1 MVEVINEG
9 NGGVL
14 SPLYTFLLPAYKAKY
29 LEQTLSSIKCQAY
42 EGFKCIVSDD
52 CSPENIK
59 GIFEKVCG
67 DDARFEYRRNEK
79 NIGGSNLVTHWNLLV
94 NMCDTEYLI
103 MAGDDDLYMPEFL
116 LKVDELRRKH
126 PCVGVIRARPQ
137 YIDGDGE
144 VTDQDSVMPEYMS
157 ALSFLFYR
165 YANFFVSGL
174 SNYVFRKSDLL
185 KLNGFVDLPMAWG
198 SDEAT
203 VIGCTLNGICS
214 TSDILESTRG
224 SSITLSSKTDKQSSL
239 LKIKALIDFYLYVSG
254 FMNQYVHPCSTLE
267 QNQLESVLKRLP
279 KDVQMSIT
287 RYTSSLDIIEKIRLF
302 KRLQSVGF
310 FNSFTSRVK
319 YIMLLFGSL

>member
-67 DDARFEYRRNEK
+67 DDARFEYRRNVK

-174 SNYVFRKSDLL
+174 SNYVFRRSDLL

-214 TSDILESTRG
+214 TSDVLESTRVSG
-224 SSITLSSKTDKQSSL
+224 INLSCKIDKQSL
-239 LKIKALIDFYLYVSG
+239 TLKINALIGLYLYVKS
-254 FMNQYVHPCSTLE
+254 FINQHIHPTSLLE
-267 QNQLESVLKRLP
+267 QNQLISVSERFP
-279 KDVQMSIT
+279 KDIQLSIIH
-287 RYTSSLDIIEKIRLF
+287 YTPPLGIFEKIRLV
-302 KRLQSVGF
+302 KRLQNVGCL
-310 FNSFTSRVK
+310 NSFSSRVK
-319 YIMLLFGSL
+319 YILLLFGSK